1 MTLDFVDAHAS
12 LVYNMSLWLHFAH
25 YMIHRTM
32 FNGLCLCSGGGIR
45 DSFTCLSGSWLVS
58 RPVYTVPAVCFQFK
72 DGATASHN

>member
-12 LVYNMSLWLHFAH
+12 LVYNISLWLHFAH

-45 DSFTCLSGSWLVS
+45 DSFVQTGIHGTGGVFSVQGRSNCVS
-58 RPVYTVPAVCFQFK
+58 
-72 DGATASHN
+72 